1 MADAATGVVH
11 AAGAVLWRARAEGIE
26 TALVHRPRYD
36 DWSFPKGK
44 SEPGEH
50 VLLTA
55 VREVE
60 EETGVRAALGRRLA
74 TQTYPVEGQPKQVE
88 YWAARPDSAEPFAP
102 GDEVDDLAW
111 LPLPAARERL
121 SYPRD
126 VSVLDSFA
134 AGPADTAPV
143 ILLRHAA
150 AVGKKAWREAGHDD
164 DLARPLSEAGM
175 EQARVLSELLSTF
188 APARVISS
196 AARRCL
202 DTVTPYAEKAGV
214 PVTREPAFTVD
225 SRPKAHGGAE
235 WIATRD
241 ARLRIAEAAGSRR
254 PVIICAHRQN
264 LAWMLAEACEVA
276 GAPVPDGPPLQ
287 SGAFWVLQFGGGRLV
302 SAEQHQVEAE
312 PVSLAW
318 RPSTARSGRPAASQS
333 RVAGIAPS
341 NTSSHCFTSVPV
353 PPPYPPSPVPATT
366 RWHGTMSAIGLDA
379 MIWPT
384 TLAGGT
390 KLPGSAVASRPAL
403 AARPP

>member
-1 MADAATGVVH
+1 MADAATGVIH

-44 SEPGEH
+44 SMPGEH

-74 TQTYPVEGQPKQVE
+74 SQRYPVEGQPKQVE
-88 YWAARPDSAEPFAP
+88 YWAARPVSAEQFAP

-111 LPLPAARERL
+111 LPLAAARQRL

-126 VSVLDSFA
+126 VSVLDSFM

-150 AVGKKAWREAGHDD
+150 AVSKKTWRNAGHD
-164 DLARPLSEAGM
+164 DLARPLSDVGQ
-175 EQARVLSELLSTF
+175 EQARTLSELLSTF
-188 APARVISS
+188 ARARVISS

-214 PVTREPAFTVD
+214 PVTPEPAFTVD
-225 SRPKAHGGAE
+225 RSAEDHGGAD
-235 WIATRD
+235 WMATHD
-241 ARLRIAEAAGSRR
+241 ARLRIADVVASRR

-264 LAWMLAEACEVA
+264 LSWMLAEACEIT
-276 GAPVPDGPPLQ
+276 GAPVPNGPPLQ
-287 SGAFWVLQFGGGRLV
+287 RGAFWVLQFGGGRLV
-302 SAEQHQVEAE
+302 SAEQHQVEAD
-312 PVSLAW
+312 PV
-318 RPSTARSGRPAASQS
+318 G
-333 RVAGIAPS
+333 
-341 NTSSHCFTSVPV
+341 
-353 PPPYPPSPVPATT
+353 
-366 RWHGTMSAIGLDA
+366 
-379 MIWPT
+379 
-384 TLAGGT
+384 
-390 KLPGSAVASRPAL
+390 
-403 AARPP
+403 

>member
-1 MADAATGVVH
+1 MADAATGVIH

-44 SEPGEH
+44 SMPGEH

-74 TQTYPVEGQPKQVE
+74 SQSYPVEGQPKQVE
-88 YWAARPDSAEPFAP
+88 YWAARPVSAEQFAP

-126 VSVLDSFA
+126 VSVLDSFM

-150 AVGKKAWREAGHDD
+150 AVSKKAWRNAGHD
-164 DLARPLSEAGM
+164 DLARPLSDVGQ
-175 EQARVLSELLSTF
+175 EQARTLSELLSTF

-196 AARRCL
+196 ATRRCL

-214 PVTREPAFTVD
+214 LVTPEPAFTVD
-225 SRPKAHGGAE
+225 RSAEDRGGAD
-235 WIATRD
+235 WMATHD
-241 ARLRIAEAAGSRR
+241 ARLRIAEVVASRR

-264 LAWMLAEACEVA
+264 LSWLLAEACEIT
-276 GAPVPDGPPLQ
+276 GAPVPNGPPLQ
-287 SGAFWVLQFGGGRLV
+287 RGAFWVLQFGGGRLV
-302 SAEQHQVEAE
+302 SAEQHQVEAD
-312 PVSLAW
+312 PV
-318 RPSTARSGRPAASQS
+318 G
-333 RVAGIAPS
+333 
-341 NTSSHCFTSVPV
+341 
-353 PPPYPPSPVPATT
+353 
-366 RWHGTMSAIGLDA
+366 
-379 MIWPT
+379 
-384 TLAGGT
+384 
-390 KLPGSAVASRPAL
+390 
-403 AARPP
+403 

>member
-1 MADAATGVVH
+1 MADATTGVVH
-11 AAGAVLWRARAEGIE
+11 AAGAVLWRVRAGGIE

-44 SEPGEH
+44 SMPGEH

-74 TQTYPVEGQPKQVE
+74 SQSYPAEGQTKRVE
-88 YWAARPDSAEPFAP
+88 YWAARPVSAEQFTPN
-102 GDEVDDLAW
+102 DEVDALAW

-126 VSVLDSFA
+126 VSLLDSFTA
-134 AGPADTAPV
+134 DPADTAPV

-150 AVGKKAWREAGHDD
+150 AVAKKAWRDAGHDD
-164 DLARPLSEAGM
+164 DLARPLSDAGK
-175 EQARVLSELLSTF
+175 EQAGVLGELLSTF

-202 DTVTPYAEKAGV
+202 DTVTPYAERAGV
-214 PVTREPAFTVD
+214 PVTQEPAFTVD
-225 SRPKAHGGAE
+225 GKAQSHGGAD
-235 WIATRD
+235 WTATRD
-241 ARLRIAEAAGSRR
+241 ARLRIAEAVRSRR

-264 LAWMLAEACEVA
+264 LSWMLAEACELA
-276 GAPVPDGPPLQ
+276 GAPVPDGPPLRR
-287 SGAFWVLQFGGGRLV
+287 GAFWVLQLGGGRLM
-302 SAEQHQVEAE
+302 SAEQHQVGAE

-318 RPSTARSGRPAASQS
+318 RAWPARSGRPAASQS

-353 PPPYPPSPVPATT
+353 PPLYPPSPVPATT
-366 RWHGTMSAIGLDA
+366 RWHGTMSATGLDA

-390 KLPGSAVASRPAL
+390 KFPGSAAASRPAL